1 MLVGLFEILIIKIN
15 KRRSLVFLF
24 IFYWTK
30 SLMQVWISVYKKIAC
45 YNEMLMF
52 WLACIHW
59 NFLFYSF
66 IYRLPM
72 VSFTDD
78 QQCLDMRKLN
88 GVWTNVKTK
97 TKRSVNAKWIQKTF
111 NPTYITKY
119 GKYINTLK
127 PNAIC

>member
-30 SLMQVWISVYKKIAC
+30 SLIQVWISVYKKIAC

-78 QQCLDMRKLN
+78 QQWLDMRKLN
-88 GVWTNVKTK
+88 GIWTNAKTK
-97 TKRSVNAKWIQKTF
+97 TKRSANAKWMQKTF

-119 GKYINTLK
+119 AKYIYTLK